1 MKQQSG
7 FTLIELMVVVA
18 IIGVLATIATPQ
30 YGNYVAR
37 AQVSEG
43 FACAGPQKLAVA
55 EYYQMNGSF
64 PADNKEASADS
75 CSGEFTESVSIG
87 EEGVLTVTMGTETSG
102 AIAGKTFSLSPAA
115 NGGSI
120 SWDCEAI
127 TIEERYLPSL
137 CSIASSSSSTAS
149 AGDGGGKCYVSGSAG
164 TVEVP
169 CT

>member
-7 FTLIELMVVVA
+7 FTLIELMIVVA
-18 IIGVLATIATPQ
+18 IIGILASIAIPQ

-37 AQVSEG
+37 AQVAEG
-43 FACAGPQKLAVA
+43 FSCAGSQKLAVA
-55 EYYQMNGSF
+55 EYYQVNGSF
-64 PADNKEASADS
+64 PTDNIEANAES

-87 EEGVLTVTMGTETSG
+87 EDGVLTITMGDRTSG
-102 AIAGKTFSLSPAA
+102 AISGKTFSISPKA

-137 CSIASSSSSTAS
+137 CSAASSSGSSSAS
-149 AGDGGGKCYVSGSAG
+149 AGGGKCYSSGSAG

>member
-87 EEGVLTVTMGTETSG
+87 EEGVLTVTMGSG
-102 AIAGKTFSLSPAA
+102 SSDAISGKTFSLNPKA

>member
-1 MKQQSG
+1 MNQQSG
-7 FTLIELMVVVA
+7 FTLIELMMVVA
-18 IIGVLATIATPQ
+18 IIGILASIAIPQ

-37 AQVSEG
+37 AQVAEG
-43 FACAGPQKLAVA
+43 FSCAGPQKFAVA

-64 PADNKEASADS
+64 PADNIEANADS
-75 CSGEFTESVSIG
+75 CSGSFVESVSIG
-87 EEGVLTVTMGTETSG
+87 EEGSLIVTMGSG
-102 AIAGKTFSLSPAA
+102 SSAAISGKTFSLSPEA

-137 CSIASSSSSTAS
+137 CDAAGSSSSSAS
-149 AGDGGGKCYVSGSAG
+149 SGKCYVSGSAG